1 VASSGEIANASGAER
16 FIGALHR
23 HGVRFM
29 FGQSIPSRFYLATD
43 DFGIKQIAYR
53 TENAGAVMAD
63 AYSRV
68 SGRVAVVTGQNGP
81 AATLLVAGLAEAL
94 NASIP
99 MVAMVQEVPRSDAD
113 RNAFQEL
120 DQLELFKGSCKWL
133 KRVEDITRIDDYVDM
148 AFTAAASGRPGPA
161 VLLCPRDMIDLSSV
175 PRSDRALSLGE
186 YPLDRPVA
194 ETARIEEAAALLAGA
209 ERPLVYA
216 GGGVH
221 LSRATAELADL
232 QEAAHLPV
240 ATTTMGKGGVDERHG
255 LSLGVIGYYM
265 GTNGATKFMRPLVD
279 NADVI
284 VLVGNRTNQNG
295 TDSWTLLPKGARY
308 IHIDIDG
315 QEIGRNYEAM
325 RLQGDAKATL
335 EALTAALARH
345 DLSKRAAARPQ
356 VEAVIAEAKAK
367 HITEVAPL
375 ATSTAQP
382 IRPERMMADVAKILT
397 PEHIIVADASYASIW
412 VCNNLRSLAPGM
424 RFLTPRGMAGLGWG
438 CPWLLAQNWRGPR
451 RRSIAWSAM
460 VASPMSGPSSKPPG
474 VTISRWWSASSAT
487 ATSVFRNMRRRFD
500 TAAIR
505 TRSISRPSITRLS
518 PKPAA
523 YTASGSSGRRI
534 ICRRSKPPLAPIE
547 QRCWTSLL
555 IRTLTRPSRASNHE
569 EQANG
574 NEAATRWPQEP
585 ARKAPGD
592 AERSGRA
599 RFDQWP
605 LSSLERP

>member
-29 FGQSIPSRFYLATD
+29 FGQSIPSRFYLVTD

-99 MVAMVQEVPRSDAD
+99 MVAMVQEVPRIDAD

-133 KRVEDITRIDDYVDM
+133 KRVDDITRIDDYVDM

-161 VLLCPRDMIDLSSV
+161 VLLCPKDMIDLSSV
-175 PRSDRALSLGE
+175 PRSDRVGSLGE

-209 ERPLVYA
+209 ERPLIYA

-221 LSRATAELADL
+221 LSGATAELAHL
-232 QEAAHLPV
+232 QETAHLPV
-240 ATTTMGKGGVDERHG
+240 ATTTMGKGGVDEGHG

-265 GTNGATKFMRPLVD
+265 GTNSATKFMRPLVET
-279 NADVI
+279 ADVI
-284 VLVGNRTNQNG
+284 LLIGNRTNQNG

-335 EALTAALARH
+335 EALTEALGRH

-356 VEAVIAEAKAK
+356 VAAAIADAKAK
-367 HITEVAPL
+367 HIKEVAPL

-382 IRPERMMADVAKILT
+382 IRPERMMADVATILT
-397 PEHIIVADASYASIW
+397 PEHIVVADASYASIW
-412 VCNNLRSLAPGM
+412 ICNNLRSLAPGM

-438 CPWLLAQNWRGPR
+438 LPMALGAKLARPEAPIYCLVGDGGFAHVWSELETAR
-451 RRSIAWSAM
+451 RHNLN
-460 VASPMSGPSSKPPG
+460 V
-474 VTISRWWSASSAT
+474 VV
-487 ATSVFRNMRRRFD
+487 SVLSNSHLGFQKHAEEVRYGAHTD
-500 TAAIR
+500 AVDIDPIDHAAIAR
-505 TRSISRPSITRLS
+505 ACGLYGERIERPEDYL
-518 PKPAA
+518 PA
-523 YTASGSSGRRI
+523 
-534 ICRRSKPPLAPIE
+534 L
-547 QRCWTSLL
+547 
-555 IRTLTRPSRASNHE
+555 
-569 EQANG
+569 
-574 NEAATRWPQEP
+574 EAAFTADRTTVLDVIVDP
-585 ARKAPGD
+585 D
-592 AERSGRA
+592 AYPPITGFESRGER
-599 RFDQWP
+599 
-605 LSSLERP
+605 